1 MSDVAQPPVTATQS
15 ISAAAEL
22 SDKAMALMKPD
33 YHPREFIRVLSDNN
47 LFPDAVRFLAH
58 GMPKRE
64 AVWWGWVCARRSAGP
79 DAPPEIKSVLTAT
92 EAWIGQPNDDNGR
105 AAHAAAKAA
114 GLGTPAGCAGLAA
127 FFCGS
132 TLGPSHLQ
140 AIPPG
145 EYLYAKAVSGAVI
158 FAAVSSEPE
167 KAPEKFNNYLA
178 QGMEV
183 TVKIKL
189 WEPK

>member
-1 MSDVAQPPVTATQS
+1 MSEAAQTITATEA
-15 ISAAAEL
+15 ICAVAEL
-22 SDKAMALMKPD
+22 SGKAVALMKPE
-33 YHPREFIRVLSDNN
+33 YHPREFTRLLADKN

-64 AVWWGWVCARRSAGP
+64 AVWWAWFCARRADP
-79 DAPPEIKSVLTAT
+79 DPEPEVKAALAAT
-92 EAWIGQPNDDNGR
+92 ESWIAQPTDDNGR
-105 AAHAAAKAA
+105 TAHAAAKAV

-132 TLGPSHLQ
+132 SLGPPHVQ

-178 QGMEV
+178 QGMEI